1 MRNFATLTRMRIQ
14 LTLRNKMFLFF
25 SVIMPFGFFFL
36 YAGVFAKGQ
45 PAGVR
50 FFLGPVV
57 ALAVM
62 GSFWGLSAAL
72 VMFREQGILRR
83 FHVTPVTASDML
95 ASSIVANYV
104 LIFPTVLLQFVF
116 ARTIFHVTHFGD
128 LFATFILISI
138 GNIAFASL
146 GLVVASVTNTMQET
160 QVINQLIWLP
170 LIFLSGATFPL
181 AFLPQVVQKVSLFL
195 PATYLVQGLSRTIF
209 RICAH
214 LGPQRPYLSGF
225 PGLLGCTY
233 FFLSAQLFRWEPEV
247 KVPRKAKLLVLATII
262 PFLLLGFWEN
272 TYGNIPAQAQSA
284 LDSLS
289 APAKSAPPP
298 DSANPPDLPSVN
310 WRFGFRETLRAKL
323 VFALATAFSTL
334 SLTLSARVPYSA
346 LSGNTASGATKK
358 DTTCPSKRPKKSGTT
373 ESGSTGKTPPFTS
386 FPTS

>member
-1 MRNFATLTRMRIQ
+1 LRNFATLTRMRIQ
-14 LTLRNKMFLFF
+14 LTLRNRMFLFF

-83 FHVTPVTASDML
+83 FHVTPITASDML

-104 LIFPTVLLQFVF
+104 LIFPTVLLQFIF

-128 LFATFILISI
+128 IFATFILISI

-195 PATYLVQGLSRTIF
+195 PATYLVQGLRRTIF
-209 RICAH
+209 ESAH
-214 LGPQRPYLSGF
+214 IWDHNVLISLGSLVCWAV
-225 PGLLGCTY
+225 LT

-289 APAKSAPPP
+289 EPAKSAPPP
-298 DSANPPDLPSVN
+298 DA
-310 WRFGFRETLRAKL
+310 
-323 VFALATAFSTL
+323 
-334 SLTLSARVPYSA
+334 
-346 LSGNTASGATKK
+346 
-358 DTTCPSKRPKKSGTT
+358 PK
-373 ESGSTGKTPPFTS
+373 
-386 FPTS
+386 